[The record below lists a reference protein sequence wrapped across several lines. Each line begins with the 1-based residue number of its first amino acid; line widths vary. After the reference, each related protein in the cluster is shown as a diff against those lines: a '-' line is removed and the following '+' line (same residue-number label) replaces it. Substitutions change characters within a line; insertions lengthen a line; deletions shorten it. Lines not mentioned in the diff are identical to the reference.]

1 MKPSRQFNMLLSSV
15 IMGVS
20 FAFLLGSIDQRPVPA
35 HLSLRAFP
43 EELSGWSGT
52 PVPLSKKEQEI
63 LNADDFA
70 SILFTKAAT
79 ESSIFFFSAFYQ
91 HQTPEKNI
99 HSPKNCL
106 PGSGWA
112 MIDTKVIT
120 VPLKNGGKP
129 ERINQVVIQKGLSKQ
144 VVLYWYQERGRIF
157 PNEYWGRFYLVKD
170 ALTLH
175 RTDGALVRI
184 SASLEGSVDNT
195 VQKELRF
202 IRNLTPMLS
211 EYIPGRH
218 HVAMPSSPGTS
229 MLPGPKNPAV
239 AETRPITGAVKNG

>member
-1 MKPSRQFNMLLSSV
+1 MIVSSL
-15 IMGVS
+15 IMAAS
-20 FAFLLGSIDQRPVPA
+20 FFFLLGSIDQSPVPE
-35 HLSLRAFP
+35 HFSLRSFP
-43 EELSGWSGT
+43 DSISGWSGT
-52 PVPLSKKEQEI
+52 PVPLSKREQEI

-112 MIDTKVIT
+112 MIDSKVIT
-120 VPLKNGGKP
+120 VPLENGGKP
-129 ERINQVVIQKGLSKQ
+129 HSINQVVIQKGLAKQ

-157 PNEYWGRFYLVKD
+157 PNEYWGRLYLVKD

-184 SASLEGSVDNT
+184 SMTIDGSVPAT
-195 VQKELRF
+195 VEKELRF
-202 IRNLTPMLS
+202 IRDLTPMLS
-211 EYIPGRH
+211 AYIPGRQTS
-218 HVAMPSSPGTS
+218 MTNSSTGTS
-229 MLPGPKNPAV
+229 SFLFPKNRHFMA
-239 AETRPITGAVKNG
+239 NGNNIGNRGNG

>member
-1 MKPSRQFNMLLSSV
+1 MIVSSL
-15 IMGVS
+15 IMAAS
-20 FAFLLGSIDQRPVPA
+20 FLFLLGSIDQSPVPK
-35 HLSLRAFP
+35 HFSLRSFP
-43 EELSGWSGT
+43 DSISGWSGT
-52 PVPLSKKEQEI
+52 PVPLSKREQEI

-112 MIDTKVIT
+112 MIDSKIIT
-120 VPLKNGGKP
+120 VPLENGGKP
-129 ERINQVVIQKGLSKQ
+129 HSINQVVIQKGLAKQ

-157 PNEYWGRFYLVKD
+157 PNEYWGRLYLVKD

-184 SASLEGSVDNT
+184 SMAIDGSVPAT
-195 VQKELRF
+195 VEKELRF
-202 IRNLTPMLS
+202 IRDLTPMLS
-211 EYIPGRH
+211 AYIPGRQTGTTT
-218 HVAMPSSPGTS
+218 SSPGTTS
-229 MLPGPKNPAV
+229 FVFPKDRHFMAN
-239 AETRPITGAVKNG
+239 ESKIGNKENG

>member
-1 MKPSRQFNMLLSSV
+1 MIVSSL
-15 IMGVS
+15 IMAAS
-20 FAFLLGSIDQRPVPA
+20 FLFLLGSIDQSPVPK
-35 HLSLRAFP
+35 HFSLRSFP
-43 EELSGWSGT
+43 DSISGWSGT
-52 PVPLSKKEQEI
+52 PIPLSKREQEI
-63 LNADDFA
+63 LDADDFA

-112 MIDTKVIT
+112 MINSKVIT
-120 VPLKNGGKP
+120 VPLENGGKP
-129 ERINQVVIQKGLSKQ
+129 HSINQVVIQKGLDKQ

-157 PNEYWGRFYLVKD
+157 PNEYWGRLYLVKD

-184 SASLEGSVDNT
+184 SATLEGSVEDT
-195 VQKELRF
+195 VKKELQF
-202 IRNLTPMLS
+202 IRNLTPILS
-211 EYIPGRH
+211 EYIPGRQNI
-218 HVAMPSSPGTS
+218 ALPPFTRTSS
-229 MLPGPKNPAV
+229 MILPENWKFTQRG
-239 AETRPITGAVKNG
+239 RMMGALNNG